1 MRKSQQKELQ
11 RLEDALLEEIAEEDF
26 SAFGP
31 QSSGNT
37 WQLFSDDEYT
47 VYNTDESDVDID
59 RYSEEVF
66 QEPAGRG
73 LSVFLTML
81 LMFLLASGILVLLKI
96 MGVL

>member
-11 RLEDALLEEIAEEDF
+11 RLEEALLEDTF
-26 SAFGP
+26 DNNYSQRSCGKTP
-31 QSSGNT
+31 RT
-37 WQLFSDDEYT
+37 FSDDHYSA
-47 VYNTDESDVDID
+47 YNTDESDVDMD
-59 RYSEEVF
+59 SYSEEVY

-81 LMFLLASGILVLLKI
+81 LMLLLAAGVLVLLKI